1 MPSLWK
7 FYVNVNDVRNDRVI
21 LENTWTN
28 NSLCKLIKK
37 NKNMFFT
44 AIVNVHTTFW
54 KLTNRSAGILQ
65 AKNVDVDD
73 IFSLLKFLRL
83 THPAIN

>member
-1 MPSLWK
+1 MMPSLWK

-44 AIVNVHTTFW
+44 AIVNVHTTF
-54 KLTNRSAGILQ
+54 
-65 AKNVDVDD
+65 
-73 IFSLLKFLRL
+73 
-83 THPAIN
+83 